1 VRRWRV
7 PGPVRAV
14 GGRGGVSRPGGVD
27 LVECVAGIGD
37 DERNSEP
44 VMRARLWL
52 AEGRAVGIRRQA
64 RVVGRRTVTDVD
76 GDVVELDLWFPERAA
91 DWIAEHGPDVLVL
104 EPDVLAKAVADRWER
119 VVQGVS
125 R

>member
-1 VRRWRV
+1 
-7 PGPVRAV
+7 
-14 GGRGGVSRPGGVD
+14 
-27 LVECVAGIGD
+27 
-37 DERNSEP
+37 
-44 VMRARLWL
+44 M
-52 AEGRAVGIRRQA
+52 
-64 RVVGRRTVTDVD
+64 VGRRTVADVD